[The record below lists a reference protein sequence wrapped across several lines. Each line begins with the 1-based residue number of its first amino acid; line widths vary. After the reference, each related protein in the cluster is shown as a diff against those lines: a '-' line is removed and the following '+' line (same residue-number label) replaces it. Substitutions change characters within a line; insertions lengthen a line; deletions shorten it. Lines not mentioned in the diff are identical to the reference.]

1 MTKQISYKIISFC
14 YPCYIILRLFSI
26 VFIKFDYTILESI
39 IVILVFVIAIL
50 SDEKSIISAKIR
62 LSLQLNDEE

>member
-1 MTKQISYKIISFC
+1 MTKQISLKIIRFC

-26 VFIKFDYTILESI
+26 IFIKFDYTILESI
-39 IVILVFVIAIL
+39 IIILVFVIAIL
-50 SDEKSIISAKIR
+50 GDEKSIISAKIR